1 MEITRQRHVGEAPDG
16 VHPAGPNLVLDK
28 RNGGKQCSWIFR
40 YRSPTDR
47 VTDKRTGRLIGK
59 MKVIGVG
66 SAHPGHVT
74 LDEARAKAY
83 GYRQQVREGKDPQ
96 QVRDDARKAVL
107 EAAGLTMTVN
117 DLISKFVERKLTGL
131 ASVTRKA
138 HLGRLAHIAKI
149 FGRLPVG
156 HVTRAMILDNPK
168 DGKPGFGLAEMW
180 ATQTPKAVQYQ
191 NLLDRLF
198 RMAEGLE
205 KNPAAW
211 RGNLENEL
219 RKASEVHRPQ
229 SHPYVRYQDLGQ
241 FMDRLRHYVDGSCR
255 KRGHTN
261 ASLALEFV
269 VLTAARPDE
278 VLRAR
283 WKEIDWH
290 NNIWNKSW
298 DHRKN
303 RHKLPGEAPH
313 RVPITKPMMDVL
325 TEMRRRHQDVRDD
338 DLIFPSDHGQ
348 NIKMAVGTLQRL
360 NVSLWPEKRT
370 HVHGFRSTLK
380 GWCKHHKYPMHLWEE
395 QADHM
400 EQGGKAQKAYDHA
413 DDHLDDRR
421 RMMEA
426 YGVFA
431 GRTKADAGKIVEFNR
446 MAK

>member
-1 MEITRQRHVGEAPDG
+1 VARQ
-16 VHPAGPNLVLDK
+16 
-28 RNGGKQCSWIFR
+28 S
-40 YRSPTDR
+40 
-47 VTDKRTGRLIGK
+47 
-59 MKVIGVG
+59 
-66 SAHPGHVT
+66 
-74 LDEARAKAY
+74 
-83 GYRQQVREGKDPQ
+83 
-96 QVRDDARKAVL
+96 
-107 EAAGLTMTVN
+107 
-117 DLISKFVERKLTGL
+117 
-131 ASVTRKA
+131 
-138 HLGRLAHIAKI
+138 
-149 FGRLPVG
+149 
-156 HVTRAMILDNPK
+156 
-168 DGKPGFGLAEMW
+168 
-180 ATQTPKAVQYQ
+180 
-191 NLLDRLF
+191 
-198 RMAEGLE
+198 
-205 KNPAAW
+205 
-211 RGNLENEL
+211 
-219 RKASEVHRPQ
+219 
-229 SHPYVRYQDLGQ
+229 
-241 FMDRLRHYVDGSCR
+241 
-255 KRGHTN
+255 
-261 ASLALEFV
+261 
-269 VLTAARPDE
+269 
-278 VLRAR
+278 LRAR

-421 RMMEA
+421 HMMEA

-431 GRTKADAGKIVEFNR
+431 GRTKADAGKVVEFNR